1 MSINTDI
8 TSSQVVPGVFGQ
20 IDLGSGS
27 NSLGSLAKSILII
40 GYKRSTGT
48 APFNVP
54 IDVTGD
60 ADIDA
65 AVGTDSDLA
74 DDARTAFD
82 TPNVRG
88 QVAVTLLPVAEP
100 TGGVATVINLYVV
113 SAPSTASPGAPGSNT
128 AATTTGPWVFWLDGR
143 PHPVAVVAGDLL
155 ATVAASIVT
164 SVNNDPRTRWTAAT
178 GASGA
183 FTLTCKHT
191 GKTGLDGVARMDYG
205 TVDVGLR
212 VGCGTI
218 TFASGTGGSGSATIV
233 IGALSLTTSL
243 PALTDTA
250 AATAVRDNV
259 NAGGYVI
266 TAASSA
272 GVVTL
277 YLAQLRDYRIGTL
290 TSTGLSPQTA
300 TATFGTKGTGDP
312 SLTAALAVMAGQP
325 SRLFWTTRLIHSSP
339 LGALTAHITQY
350 NNGRYQKNQILCVC
364 SPDAGTTWGAVL
376 AGTTPAMTAAPNYY
390 SIAWNQPDAPEPAGM
405 LATRLAGF
413 MASLDYVALNL
424 DRIAIKSNGN
434 APLLLPAVGSRPDP
448 DIRNLDML
456 SLGVSPIVVFA
467 DNQNHVDSAK
477 TTIPRNTAADVR
489 VCELITIRTALYQR
503 AFVNAAVDSLL
514 FNSDEGGK
522 NFRADGLVHTPY
534 VVTAD
539 SVKQCILDAI
549 RQLDTRDLVQN
560 TEANKDAIQF
570 SAEPGNPNLVNYFI
584 PFSPVVALHVLTYRQ
599 SMV

>member
-1 MSINTDI
+1 MTINSDI

-27 NSLGSLAKSILII
+27 SSLGTLAKSLIII
-40 GYKRSTGT
+40 GYKRSTGN
-48 APFNVP
+48 AAFNVP
-54 IDVTGD
+54 IEVTGD

-74 DDARTAFD
+74 DDARAAFD

-128 AATTTGPWVFWLDGR
+128 AATQSGPWVFWLDGR
-143 PHPVAVVAGDLL
+143 PYPIAVVLGDLL

-164 SVNNDPRTRWTAAT
+164 AVNNNPRSRWTAAT

-191 GKTGLDGVARMDYG
+191 GKTGLDGVVRMDYG

-212 VGCGTI
+212 VSPSTI
-218 TFASGTGGSGSATIV
+218 TFASGPGGSGSLVLA
-233 IGALSLTTSL
+233 IGALSLST
-243 PALTDTA
+243 ALATLSDTA
-250 AATAVRDNV
+250 AATAVRDNI
-259 NAGGYVI
+259 NAGGYVV

-277 YLAQLRDYRIGTL
+277 YLAQLRDYRIGSITA
-290 TSTGLSPQTA
+290 TSLSPQTA
-300 TATFGTKGTGDP
+300 TATFGTRGTGDP
-312 SLTAALAVMAGQP
+312 SLTAALNVMAGQA

-339 LGALTAHITQY
+339 LGAITAHITTY
-350 NNGRYQKNQILCVC
+350 NNGKYQKNQILCVC

-376 AGTTPAMTAAPNYY
+376 AGTTPAMTSAPNYFN
-390 SIAWNQPDAPEPAGM
+390 IAWNQPDAPEPAGI
-405 LATRLAGF
+405 LATRLAAY

-424 DRIAIKSNGN
+424 DRISIKSLGN
-434 APLLLPAVGSRPDP
+434 APLLIPAPGSRPDP
-448 DIRNLDML
+448 DTRNLDML
-456 SLGVSPIVVFA
+456 SLGISPIVVFG

-477 TTIPRNTAADVR
+477 TTIPRSTAADVR
-489 VCELITIRTALYQR
+489 VCELITIRVALYQR
-503 AFVNAAVDSLL
+503 AYVNAAVDQLL
-514 FNSDEGGK
+514 FSGEEGGK

-539 SVKQCILDAI
+539 QVKQCIVNAM
-549 RQLDTRDLVQN
+549 RELDTRDLVQN
-560 TEANKDAIQF
+560 TEVNKDYVQF
-570 SAEPGNPNLVNYFI
+570 SAEPGNPNLVNFFI
-584 PFSPVVALHVLTYRQ
+584 PFAPVVALHLLAYRQ